1 MAVTTARAMVTAGTP
16 AGAMAAR
23 ARITAEGSKAP
34 EKHSSA
40 EREDR
45 DPAGSRPFL
54 GKKGSDR
61 QRLQRTAREVKEA
74 RGTHQEARVEVKE
87 MLRHVLSQG
96 PGRDEGEQYPRRW
109 RRAGIPGT
117 LR

>member
-1 MAVTTARAMVTAGTP
+1 MAIEIATATATSRGVVRGSAMAVTTARAMVTAGTP

-54 GKKGSDR
+54 GRIGNGLRGRRRKSR
-61 QRLQRTAREVKEA
+61 RLGERTRR
-74 RGTHQEARVEVKE
+74 RG
-87 MLRHVLSQG
+87 
-96 PGRDEGEQYPRRW
+96 
-109 RRAGIPGT
+109 
-117 LR
+117 

>member
-1 MAVTTARAMVTAGTP
+1 MAIEIATATATSRGVVRGSAMAVTTARAMVTAGTP

-54 GKKGSDR
+54 GRREAIGNGFKGRRGKSR
-61 QRLQRTAREVKEA
+61 RLGERTRR
-74 RGTHQEARVEVKE
+74 RG
-87 MLRHVLSQG
+87 
-96 PGRDEGEQYPRRW
+96 
-109 RRAGIPGT
+109 
-117 LR
+117 